1 VLSVQRSDGGLY
13 HCKAKNEVEEIISS
27 AAELT
32 YYGPPFFTLH
42 PNSINVSSNTPFV
55 LSCNAKGHPYPITV
69 TWFHNGIELANV
81 QPHEL
86 HQPEQPITLNIPG
99 VTQKSTSTYM
109 CMATNSNGDTF
120 SNPARINVKEKPE
133 IPTNLTIE
141 ESTAHTIQLSWQL
154 GLDGYAPY
162 RFCIVQVG
170 AAMVTDCSVTYR
182 KNSKISTLLKI
193 WSPNYLSD
201 FGILFTSKFWT
212 PLKICRL
219 ILIRKLQPVLVFPK
233 RKKTKNDMLVYQ
245 QTGTNRGFHF
255 PGPQPHSTSMIVKL
269 GNSIS
274 DRESFPLHY
283 ILIIAGTSLIIV
295 IIILVVICVCLC
307 SRRKVKFSDANIEA
321 YRVNSQQSK
330 HYSFI
335 NPLSWRPRKRAYTV
349 YKKNKVVTAILKT
362 LQLDKDTEEKLKDA
376 IISPN
381 WLYLGIK
388 LGEGEFGFVR
398 QGKLTYPNGNELKVA
413 VKTMKNAPDKHELEA
428 FIKEGIVMKDFEHI
442 NVMNLIGIC
451 LEEDLTSEAIKPMVI
466 LPFME
471 NGDLRTYLQNSR
483 LSGTPQYLPVHRLVD
498 FMVQIARGMAY
509 LSDKDYV
516 HRDLAGRNC
525 MLDDN
530 LVVKI
535 ADFGL
540 TRKLFNDSN
549 YYRMGNAARVP
560 VKWLALESLGENMY
574 TTQSDV
580 WSLGVVMWEII
591 TRAQTPYRGIHNH
604 DIHDYLQRGRRLKQP
619 RQCTDELYTIMLS
632 CWVVEPKERPTFHTL
647 VTQLEEIHEHAL
659 TKPGDA
665 FYVNTDNHSTSDI
678 HLTSSGSES
687 EMTEPE
693 ETDQLRA
700 ESHC

>member
-170 AAMVTDCSVTYR
+170 AAMVTDCSVTY
-182 KNSKISTLLKI
+182 L
-193 WSPNYLSD
+193 
-201 FGILFTSKFWT
+201 
-212 PLKICRL
+212 
-219 ILIRKLQPVLVFPK
+219 
-233 RKKTKNDMLVYQ
+233 
-245 QTGTNRGFHF
+245 
-255 PGPQPHSTSMIVKL
+255 KL